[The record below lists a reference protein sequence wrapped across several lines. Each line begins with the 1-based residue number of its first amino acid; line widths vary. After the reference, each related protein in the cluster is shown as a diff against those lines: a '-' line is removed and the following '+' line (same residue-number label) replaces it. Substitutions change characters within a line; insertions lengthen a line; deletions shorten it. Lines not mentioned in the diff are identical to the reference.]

1 MLPMTVL
8 RLFDCV
14 LASSKAKVLAE
25 HARLKGGKVKGEALD
40 QRLNKAA
47 SQRVGIGP
55 APLIQYWPI

>member
-8 RLFDCV
+8 RRFDCV

-25 HARLKGGKVKGEALD
+25 HARLKGWQGQGRSL